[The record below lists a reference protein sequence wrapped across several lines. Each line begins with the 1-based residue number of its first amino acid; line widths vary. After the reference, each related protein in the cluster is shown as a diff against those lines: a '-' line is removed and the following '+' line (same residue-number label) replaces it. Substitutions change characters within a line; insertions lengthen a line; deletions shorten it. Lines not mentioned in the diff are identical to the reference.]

1 MVAFVVLIVNDSG
14 AHGPRIMIY
23 WNIFLWCSSLLTR
36 WQVLSPAVPIEEEIW
51 TSANSAAS
59 TEVLKLQLPNHA
71 CSVCVTACRS
81 ECWIAYSGSICN
93 AMWLTGRDL
102 NMYLV
107 RGPKHRLAVLFWSWL
122 LTCLVIGH
130 SPCSCFLWQNRAT
143 EMSKVSACFHLYQ
156 QAHWCVT

>member
-1 MVAFVVLIVNDSG
+1 VVQLASHQMTSTLASG
-14 AHGPRIMIY
+14 SY
-23 WNIFLWCSSLLTR
+23 WRRDLDFCQLSSQHRST
-36 WQVLSPAVPIEEEIW
+36 E
-51 TSANSAAS
+51 AS
-59 TEVLKLQLPNHA
+59 TAQPCMFSLCHGLLVRMLNRYWEQKSN
-71 CSVCVTACRS
+71 TARHYGIS
-81 ECWIAYSGSICN
+81 PAYSGSICN

>member
-1 MVAFVVLIVNDSG
+1 MNLQNWNMCNSFFFMVAFVVLIVNDSG

-81 ECWIAYSGSICN
+81 ECWIGIENRNQTLLGTMASLQHIQALYVMLCDWQVVTLIC
-93 AMWLTGRDL
+93 T
-102 NMYLV
+102 
-107 RGPKHRLAVLFWSWL
+107 
-122 LTCLVIGH
+122 
-130 SPCSCFLWQNRAT
+130 
-143 EMSKVSACFHLYQ
+143 
-156 QAHWCVT
+156 WCVGQNIVLPSSFGLDCWHA